1 VPQPISQAVAGV
13 RIGRTARKSKARAC
27 HIWYWT
33 AVSHQ
38 PSAWGVS
45 VARSPCA
52 PNAPSVTPVPA
63 RTAPAAAVL
72 VPFERHAEVIRYTF
86 AAMEFAGG
94 RAVAVR
100 QVVVQLAPAAN
111 ERSAELIVATGRGPL
126 RGPLRPGER
135 LRETIAIEEYRS
147 LRAQIVRLAADLNLR
162 EQQVS
167 NAVTVCS
174 HAPWARFDMKLG
186 GESAFTL
193 SRTGGCHADATAYRA
208 GDFLVTAAERIAGR
222 PIEGARPPR

>member
-1 VPQPISQAVAGV
+1 VTFLESLMTALALAASAAQPRPASDAPVVRPAGV
-13 RIGRTARKSKARAC
+13 PADDAENGARLA
-27 HIWYWT
+27 
-33 AVSHQ
+33 Q
-38 PSAWGVS
+38 LG
-45 VARSPCA
+45 
-52 PNAPSVTPVPA
+52 
-63 RTAPAAAVL
+63 L

-94 RAVAVR
+94 RAVAIR

-111 ERSAELIVATGRGPL
+111 ERSAELVVATGRGPL

-135 LRETIAIEEYRS
+135 RRETIGIEEYRS
-147 LRAQIVRLAADLNLR
+147 LRAQIVRIASDLNLR

-174 HAPWARFDMKLG
+174 HAPSARFDMKLG